1 MTDNTMAAGAAQVT
15 TAAPALSPKTSA
27 NSTTFAV
34 ILSLSFCHLLNDMM
48 QSLVP
53 ALYPILKDS
62 YALSFSQVGLI
73 TLAFQFTASMLQPL
87 VGLYT
92 DRKPQP
98 YSLMVGMGF
107 TLVGLVLMSR
117 AESYPAILLAAML
130 IGMGSSVFHPE
141 ASRVARMAAG
151 GRYGLAQSLFQVGGN
166 LGQASGPLLAA
177 FIVVPRGQPS
187 LLWFSGA
194 ALVALTIL
202 FQVGNWYRARRVA
215 SQPAARG
222 AARLA
227 HPSPHGLSRGRVIF
241 AVTILV
247 LLLFS
252 KNVYQA
258 SLGSYYIFYLMEK
271 FHLSVTTSQFYLFA
285 FLIGIVIGTL
295 LGGAVGDK
303 VGRIP
308 VIWFSILGALPF
320 ALMLPHANLFWTGV
334 LAVLV
339 AMIIASAFAAILVYA
354 QELMPGRVGGGGH
367 VLRLLVRPGR
377 AGAAARQTRRSHHR
391 HGLPDHAVPAM
402 LGPVDGLPAA
412 SARNADTHTLI
423 AHRRRPWTL
432 TPTRSAVRSTTGRS
446 RLPCSPTSCSG
457 PRTARPW
464 STGTAR
470 C

>member
-1 MTDNTMAAGAAQVT
+1 MTDSTLAPG
-15 TAAPALSPKTSA
+15 AAPAAASSPSVAAPSISVSASA

-53 ALYPILKDS
+53 ALYPILKSS
-62 YALSFSQVGLI
+62 YALSFGQIGLI
-73 TLAFQFTASMLQPL
+73 TLAFQFTASMLQPV

-117 AESYPAILLAAML
+117 ADSYPFILFAAGL

-177 FIVVPRGQPS
+177 FVVIPRGQGS
-187 LLWFSGA
+187 LMWFSGA
-194 ALVALTIL
+194 ALVAMTVL
-202 FQVGNWYRARRVA
+202 FQVGNWYRARRTVTR
-215 SQPAARG
+215 PIARG
-222 AARLA
+222 MTRHASRS
-227 HPSPHGLSRGRVIF
+227 SPYGLSKGRVIS
-241 AVTILV
+241 AVAILV
-247 LLLFS
+247 MLLFS

-258 SLGSYYIFYLMEK
+258 SLGSYYIFYLMAK
-271 FHLSVTTSQFYLFA
+271 FHLPIQTAQIYLFA
-285 FLIGIVIGTL
+285 FMIGIVIGTL
-295 LGGAVGDK
+295 IGGAVGDR

-334 LAVLV
+334 LAVVV

-354 QELMPGRVGGGGH
+354 QELMPGRVGLVAGMFFGFSFGLGG
-367 VLRLLVRPGR
+367 L
-377 AGAAARQTRRSHHR
+377 GAAALGKLADLTSIDTVYQATPFLLCLGLLTAFLPRQPGR
-391 HGLPDHAVPAM
+391 PA
-402 LGPVDGLPAA
+402 
-412 SARNADTHTLI
+412 HLI
-423 AHRRRPWTL
+423 
-432 TPTRSAVRSTTGRS
+432 
-446 RLPCSPTSCSG
+446 
-457 PRTARPW
+457 
-464 STGTAR
+464 
-470 C
+470 